1 MTSRAL
7 SGQKDG
13 VEVSIGSFSWAL
25 AARMELAPK
34 PIEAAVLAGINAP
47 SSWSLPALPPAGH
60 VRGGVGVGHIRSAG
74 WQSFDVK
81 GVHFIDNTLRSDE
94 QLAYRVLGLVKSAMS
109 CD

>member
-1 MTSRAL
+1 MEIEMTSRAL

-47 SSWSLPALPPAGH
+47 SSWSLPALPTCRPCTRRCWGRPYQGRRLAKLRREG
-60 VRGGVGVGHIRSAG
+60 RAFYR
-74 WQSFDVK
+74 QYTSF
-81 GVHFIDNTLRSDE
+81 GRAARL
-94 QLAYRVLGLVKSAMS
+94 
-109 CD
+109 